1 MNNLILDKKIP
12 LGYIF
17 VFSSEASIAEQKT
30 KKICS
35 KLKLNKFK
43 IKILEP
49 CNGFNDGDIVA
60 RRFNIGNFGKYATVT
75 FRNVD
80 FNTVCAN
87 DLNDFAKTLLNI
99 ISLDTEKNITFEYFK
114 KEPSPT
120 IDEGQDVKYSLR
132 RIPLD
137 NDEDEDSIS
146 SSPYDIL
153 MKRNSKPIYFGKE
166 TEYREEEEVEN
177 VEKEINYSEDYDSES
192 ESILG
197 KCLSYLQKPNTNK
210 IHNNEANLVSK
221 VEYNK
226 KIYINKITSIIL
238 DYVTRFNETP
248 PMEMIN
254 EIVKG
259 KLSILPKRPSKV
271 VINNDLKIIL
281 PEYNEVEIRLTP
293 LLRSIY
299 ILFLL
304 HPEGIVLKHINDY
317 HKEIEEIYL
326 FIKPN
331 GNDRLMKASIKDI
344 CNPVGDSLRQKL
356 SKINRII
363 KSVVLNP
370 QLADSYTING
380 DRGQKYN
387 IEIAPDLRI
396 FPNWLIDRSL
406 FDI

>member
-1 MNNLILDKKIP
+1 MKDLVLNKKIP
-12 LGYIF
+12 LGYIL
-17 VFSSEASIAEQKT
+17 VFSSAKAIAEQKT
-30 KKICS
+30 KQLFS
-35 KLKLNKFK
+35 KLKLKKFT
-43 IKILEP
+43 IKVLDP
-49 CNGFNDGDIVA
+49 CDEFNEGDIVA

-75 FRNVD
+75 FRNTD
-80 FNTVCAN
+80 FNTVCVN
-87 DLNDFAKTLLNI
+87 DLKDFAKTLLNI
-99 ISLDTEKNITFEYFK
+99 ISLDTEKNITFEYIK
-114 KEPSPT
+114 KEPTPT
-120 IDEGQDVKYSLR
+120 IDEEGQDVKYSLR
-132 RIPLD
+132 TIPLD
-137 NDEDEDSIS
+137 DDDEDSNIS
-146 SSPYDIL
+146 SPHHIL
-153 MKRNSKPIYFGKE
+153 FKGTSIPAYLVKK
-166 TEYREEEEVEN
+166 TEYHEEEEVEK
-177 VEKEINYSEDYDSES
+177 EEEEINYSEDYDSES

-197 KCLSYLQKPNTNK
+197 KCLSYLQKPDTNK
-210 IHNNEANLVSK
+210 IHNNEADLVSK

-226 KIYINKITSIIL
+226 KIYIDKITSIIL

-259 KLSILPKRPSKV
+259 KLSISPKRPSKV

-387 IEIAPDLRI
+387 IEIAPNLRI
-396 FPNWLIDRSL
+396 YPNWLKDHSL